1 MSKIIYAIL
10 DQTASGENL
19 KTIFSEITGLCK
31 AELYL
36 VSSGNI
42 SALVSNCYQEKQTW
56 AKEQVLEFAGVTE
69 KLSEY
74 TNLLPV
80 RFDTILHSDDA
91 IRQLLETHYTA
102 FVNNLKKTADKAEFG
117 LKVLWDFEK
126 TKNEINKKSK
136 TDEIQAGDYF
146 RRSTANTSYLF
157 EKLKKH
163 KSDEALLQY
172 VETFAEKIIQA
183 LKPIN
188 PEAKF
193 RKMVSDS
200 IMLDAVFL
208 IDKAQQDIFK
218 EEIVALAK
226 PYGDLQFLITGPWPP
241 YSFIDIK
248 IV

>member
-42 SALVSNCYQEKQTW
+42 CALVSNCKQEKQTW
-56 AKEQVLEFAGVTE
+56 TKEQVLEFAGITE
-69 KLSEY
+69 KLFEY
-74 TNLLPV
+74 ANLLPV
-80 RFDTILHSDDA
+80 RFGTILQADDT

-102 FVNNLKKTADKAEFG
+102 FVNNLIKTSGRAEFG

-126 TKNEINKKSK
+126 IKTDISIKSK
-136 TDEIQAGDYF
+136 PDQIQAGDYF
-146 RRSTANTSYLF
+146 KRSTANTSYLF

-163 KSDEALLQY
+163 KADEALLQY
-172 VETFAEKIIQA
+172 VETFTKKIIQA
-183 LKPIN
+183 LKPLN
-188 PEAKF
+188 CDANFK
-193 RKMVSDS
+193 KMISDS

-208 IDKAQQDIFK
+208 IDKTQQEIFK
-218 EEIVALAK
+218 EEIVALGNA
-226 PYGDLQFLITGPWPP
+226 YSDLQFLITGPWPP